1 MAAFEPTDARRA
13 CPTSV
18 VFGFGPLKSE
28 RKSPAFMLPSDD
40 RRFSQSRNMA
50 CTFEN
55 TFRAVFHHQATTN
68 AEQINRAL
76 NRFEISLSSRRDRTF
91 AAQGQDRLIS
101 LSRNDRDFRTN
112 PQHSRVTQQRV
123 RGNPKRGP
131 VTAGVRT
138 PCFSMAKSHRENR
151 I

>member
-1 MAAFEPTDARRA
+1 
-13 CPTSV
+13 
-18 VFGFGPLKSE
+18 
-28 RKSPAFMLPSDD
+28 MLPADD

-50 CTFEN
+50 FTFEN
-55 TFRAVFHHQATTN
+55 TFQAVFHRPATTH

-76 NRFEISLSSRRDRTF
+76 NRFEISLSSRRDRTL

-123 RGNPKRGP
+123 RANPKSGP

-138 PCFSMAKSHRENR
+138 PCFAMAESHRETR